1 MTPNTRPS
9 AGGSKHLNFPSVP
22 PAASVTLDRGMKRI
36 VSAIPFPPAGAVC
49 GLRASFD
56 VRNGLSRRDTQKES
70 MIMESRI
77 VISFSPVEAIQLE
90 RIALDR
96 DKEEA
101 LRMIEKVIL
110 KKVREASGPH

>member
-9 AGGSKHLNFPSVP
+9 AVGSKLLNFPSVP
-22 PAASVTLDRGMKRI
+22 PAVSVTLDRGMKRI
-36 VSAIPFPPAGAVC
+36 VSAIPFLPAGAVC
-49 GLRASFD
+49 GPRASFD
-56 VRNGLSRRDTQKES
+56 VPNGLSRQNPQMEK

-77 VISFSPVEAIQLE
+77 VISFSPLEAMQLK

-110 KKVREASGPH
+110 KKVREASAPH